1 MPSHPL
7 FVSLTLFLLSALLS
21 FTVWLVKE
29 LRSAQAAVADAV
41 ANVAELRAILVG
53 PDGQDGVRADV
64 RRLCEARDRQGEL
77 LHAHAGRL
85 ALHDERHRRHDA
97 RIDELEAGRERR
109 GALRAGW

>member
-1 MPSHPL
+1 MSSHPL
-7 FVSLTLFLLSALLS
+7 FVSLALFLLSGLLS
-21 FTVWLVKE
+21 FAVWLVKE
-29 LRSAQAAVADAV
+29 LRSAQAAVAEWSAT
-41 ANVAELRAILVG
+41 AAELRAILVG

-97 RIDELEAGRERR
+97 RLEELETARERR
-109 GALRAGW
+109 YLRA